1 MRWSLVRWWTAALAL
16 LGCAPVGGGVVGS
29 EIGPP
34 TSGWTRPD
42 VRRACAPPDVAPRLH
57 FARISQLTWM
67 EADERADLAGVDLS
81 DTAGAGAERL
91 DRLGLDAATRE
102 LAPLALEATGHPEM
116 AEELRALP
124 PLHDRSDLRRARAVA
139 QILGDQLGART
150 PERRVLIVLERGIRR
165 SMTTGFPELRCADIQ
180 GHGTIEAAV
189 AAAAL
194 EAGVPRAL
202 VTAESLALLE
212 RMAREARAG

>member
-1 MRWSLVRWWTAALAL
+1 MRWWTAALVL
-16 LGCAPVGGGVVGS
+16 LGCAPVGGGVVTS

-34 TSGWTRPD
+34 ASGWTGPD

-57 FARISQLTWM
+57 FARVSQLTWM
-67 EADERADLAGVDLS
+67 DADERADLARVDLS

-91 DRLGLDAATRE
+91 DRLGLDAATRA

-116 AEELRALP
+116 AEQLRALP
-124 PLHDRSDLRRARAVA
+124 PLRDRSDLRRARAVA
-139 QILGDQLGART
+139 QILGDQLGARA

-165 SMTTGFPELRCADIQ
+165 SMTTGGSPELRCADIQ